1 MEWFKCFLFIDL
13 FLFLFT
19 RFASTIQKKNIYL
32 IIHCWPHF
40 KTRLLTYF
48 QINVL
53 YIKFVNIY
61 FFKVH
66 VWSFWLID
74 KMLLINK
81 IKRQHDIKLSYLFYN
96 RKVHVD
102 KDRQYCRKWIFTD
115 LKMHCLVIDIDNH
128 NVLEIV
134 NFLYVKTLKKPVSL
148 TMSSQLTSKL
158 GTRWFYFFSEWGWG
172 SVFFMQVNSLW
183 LDSFKFFDFN
193 L

>member
-1 MEWFKCFLFIDL
+1 ML
-13 FLFLFT
+13 
-19 RFASTIQKKNIYL
+19 IY
-32 IIHCWPHF
+32 I
-40 KTRLLTYF
+40 
-48 QINVL
+48 
-53 YIKFVNIY
+53 

-158 GTRWFYFFSEWGWG
+158 GTRWFYFFFRSGVGGQSSSCKWIACGWIL
-172 SVFFMQVNSLW
+172 SNSLI
-183 LDSFKFFDFN
+183 LICN
-193 L
+193 N